1 MKELFW
7 YPAVS
12 EVVQL
17 HDELIEEYGGLG
29 GLRDRGALDLA
40 LSSCFATFDGIEF
53 YPSTKEKIAK
63 IVVSLVRLHPF
74 VDGNKRTALSILFS
88 LAGKNRITV
97 QTFDYTDLM
106 NGIATKKYDEKDVQ
120 RILS

>member
-7 YPAVS
+7 YPSVS

-40 LSSCFATFDGIEF
+40 LSSCFVTFDGIEF

-63 IVVSLVRLHPF
+63 IVVSLVRIHPF

-88 LAGKNRITV
+88 LTGKNRITV

-106 NGIATKKYDEKDVQ
+106 NGIATKKFDEMDVQ